1 MERSPSRCSGHPWRW
16 FCKDPATQEN
26 LQKKMSDLLQDSTD
40 DSMSNVTDCQSLT
53 DEWFSL
59 CSSIMKLAV
68 ESLGFSS
75 KKYQDLFDNQRHDIL
90 GLLHEKNDAHYALL
104 RNPNSASLRQRWT
117 EQRNKVQT
125 DFRQMENKW

>member
-1 MERSPSRCSGHPWRW
+1 
-16 FCKDPATQEN
+16 
-26 LQKKMSDLLQDSTD
+26 
-40 DSMSNVTDCQSLT
+40 MSNVTDCQSLT

-59 CSSIMKLAV
+59 CSYIMKLAV

-75 KKYQDLFDNQRHDIL
+75 KKYQDLFDDQRHGIL
-90 GLLHEKNDAHYALL
+90 GLLHEKNDAYDALL